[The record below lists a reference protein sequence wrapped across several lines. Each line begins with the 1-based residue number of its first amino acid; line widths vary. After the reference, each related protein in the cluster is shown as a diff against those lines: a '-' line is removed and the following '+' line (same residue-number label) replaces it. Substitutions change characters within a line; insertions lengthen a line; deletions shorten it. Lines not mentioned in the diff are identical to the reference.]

1 MFEHNHENGKDNM
14 NNAQNQGF
22 NETPLDQEPVY
33 NSYSAGRSV
42 PSSPRPP
49 WQQEKS
55 AH

>member
-33 NSYSAGRSV
+33 NSYSAMRNDEPGSY
-42 PSSPRPP
+42 
-49 WQQEKS
+49 QQS
-55 AH
+55 